1 MSCQPLR
8 PFVRLKP
15 NTQSA
20 AASLLPSPPSLPV
33 ILKLHFAISLTKA
46 LIKTRGKRRRRGNA
60 AAKPSEQCRERECGS
75 GRESSERA
83 RPKMELKR
91 YIMTCAMTAQQM
103 QPEGGKGRERGD
115 IQYLAIVVIYRREI
129 CFEIYKILRDI
140 INRGFPY
147 MMSAHKW
154 GRRSWNSTVCPHVRR
169 TSEPPLLSLM

>member
-20 AASLLPSPPSLPV
+20 SASLLPSPPSLPV

-46 LIKTRGKRRRRGNA
+46 LIKTRGKRKA

-103 QPEGGKGRERGD
+103 QPEGGKGREGD
-115 IQYLAIVVIYRREI
+115 IQYLAIVVIYCREI
-129 CFEIYKILRDI
+129 CFEIYKIIRDI

-154 GRRSWNSTVCPHVRR
+154 GRRSWKS
-169 TSEPPLLSLM
+169 SS